1 MCTRYSVLGTRY
13 PVLGTRYS
21 VPGTR
26 YYFPVPRSP
35 FPVPVPPPLLA
46 LCYGTRP
53 QIIKVSLLIEALG
66 RLFDVITVETGQHY
80 DLPLNADLHG
90 QLHVRTPDHV
100 LGAGDVPAGDVIE
113 TICRRAAQAL
123 ALRRPDAA
131 IVIGDTNSTAG
142 SARAACDLGI
152 PLVHVEAGL
161 RMNGPPTAEELI
173 RREVDRVSDLLCAPS
188 AHAVQN
194 LAAEHVRGTVV
205 LTGDI
210 AYDVLLR
217 NLEQLGPAEV
227 PLPPG
232 TPFVLATL
240 HRAELVEDGPLLRSV
255 FGALSGLELPVILL
269 VHPRLRAALIREGLA
284 HESGE
289 QLSPVASRLSPAV
302 VAPRLSPE
310 AVASRLSPPSPTIHL
325 LPPLG
330 YLETVAAVREAAVVV
345 TDSGGLQRESY
356 WLGTPCVTIRNET
369 EWVET
374 VACGA
379 NMLVAPERA
388 AAELSRAVLQSL
400 NPPIHQSSNPSIH
413 QSPNPPTPSA
423 YGNGDAGKRI
433 ADAIH
438 DLLA

>member
-1 MCTRYSVLGTRY
+1 L
-13 PVLGTRYS
+13 PL
-21 VPGTR
+21 
-26 YYFPVPRSP
+26 
-35 FPVPVPPPLLA
+35 PLLA

-66 RLFDVITVETGQHY
+66 ERFDVITVETGQHY
-80 DLPLNADLHG
+80 DLPLNAELHG
-90 QLHVRTPDHV
+90 QLHVRTPDHA
-100 LGAGDVPAGDVIE
+100 LEAGDAPAGDVIE

-123 ALRRPDAA
+123 ALRRPDAV

-142 SARAACDLGI
+142 SARAACELGI

-194 LAAEHVRGTVV
+194 LAAEHVHGTVV

-240 HRAELVEDGPLLRSV
+240 HRAELVEDGPLLKSV
-255 FGALSGLELPVILL
+255 FGALRGLELPVILL
-269 VHPRLRAALIREGLA
+269 VHPRLRAALLREGLA
-284 HESGE
+284 DASGE
-289 QLSPVASRLSPAV
+289 HLSPVAYRLSPA
-302 VAPRLSPE
+302 S
-310 AVASRLSPPSPTIHL
+310 SPPIHL
-325 LPPLG
+325 LSPLG
-330 YLETVAAVREAAVVV
+330 YLETIAAVREAAVVI
-345 TDSGGLQRESY
+345 TDSGGLQREAY
-356 WLGTPCVTIRNET
+356 WLGKPCVTLRNET

-379 NMLVAPERA
+379 NILVAPDRA
-388 AAELSRAVLQSL
+388 AAELHRAVLQSL
-400 NPPIHQSSNPSIH
+400 NPPIP
-413 QSPNPPTPSA
+413 QSPNPPISDPPNRSA
-423 YGNGDAGKRI
+423 YGTGNAGQRI

-438 DLLA
+438 DLLS